1 MNVNVKFSG
10 LLRDRFAGYD
20 PEAGMMVDI
29 PDGATLRDLYT
40 RLEISPSEGS
50 IVVADGMVLKLD
62 SPLEE
67 GMRVC
72 FYPLMSGG

>member
-1 MNVNVKFSG
+1 MKVNAKFSG
-10 LLRDRFAGYD
+10 LLRDRFSDYD

-29 PDGATLRDLYT
+29 PAGAKVRDLYA
-40 RLEISPSEGS
+40 RLEISASEGS
-50 IVVADGMVLKLD
+50 IVVADGIVLKLD
-62 SPLEE
+62 SPLKE